1 MGTGCATGKAETW
14 KPASSKG
21 APSGNGTS
29 SISGRPSASRRA
41 SKSGNRGPDGVRV
54 LLAHLKPA
62 YRGEII
68 AELSRRVGDAVEF
81 LEPGAWVDLGQ

>member
-1 MGTGCATGKAETW
+1 MVGQAVHRGQR
-14 KPASSKG
+14 
-21 APSGNGTS
+21 
-29 SISGRPSASRRA
+29 GRVPRPVYLAVDLERV
-41 SKSGNRGPDGVRV
+41 PEGVRV

-62 YRGEII
+62 YRREII